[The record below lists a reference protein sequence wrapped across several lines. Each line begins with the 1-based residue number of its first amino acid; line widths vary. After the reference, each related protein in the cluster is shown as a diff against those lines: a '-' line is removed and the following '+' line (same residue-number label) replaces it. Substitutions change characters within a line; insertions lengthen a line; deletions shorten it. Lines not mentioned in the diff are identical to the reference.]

1 MAKPDPEGEISGPGV
16 ERARRERSTVM
27 KILLVSSEVA
37 PFAKTGGLADVAG
50 ALPRALRRLGHDVR
64 IIMPYYLAVHRQG
77 AAGELL
83 KAQVQAEVGGAVRS
97 AGLRRGRHD
106 DIPVYFIDYPEFYQ
120 REGLYGNSEGDYP
133 DNHLR
138 FGFFC
143 RAVLAA
149 LPELDF
155 CPDVL
160 HLNDWQSGLIP
171 VLLST
176 ERRSDPFFAHMA
188 TVMTIHNLGYQG
200 LFPVS
205 ALAELGL
212 DPGLFHMEGLE
223 YYDKISFLKGGIFF
237 SDLITTVSP
246 TYCQEIQTPEFG
258 HGFEGILKK
267 RSSDLHGILNGID
280 LELWDP
286 ARDTALAAPYSAD
299 DPAGK
304 ARNKK
309 ALQRELGLDV
319 DPARPLVAM
328 VSRLATQKGL
338 DLLEAAWPRLMQ
350 RSLQF
355 VLLGS
360 GEEKHIAFFRKQQ
373 HRRPGRQSIHLNFDD
388 ALARRIYAGSD
399 LFLMPSHYEPCG
411 LGQLIALRYGSIPLV
426 RRTGG
431 LADTVFDVDSNPGNG
446 NGFVFDEATGEAL
459 LQALS
464 RAQTRFRNRSKWENL
479 VRRAMSRDLSWERSA
494 RRYVEIYQQ
503 ALKVRHD

>member
-1 MAKPDPEGEISGPGV
+1 
-16 ERARRERSTVM
+16 M

-50 ALPRALRRLGHDVR
+50 ALPRALRRLGYDVR

-77 AAGELL
+77 AAGKLL
-83 KAQVQAEVGGAVRS
+83 KAQAEAKVGGALRS
-97 AGLRRGRHD
+97 AGLRRGRLD
-106 DIPVYFIDYPEFYQ
+106 DIPVYFLDYPEFFQ
-120 REGLYGNSEGDYP
+120 REGLYGNSAGDYS

-155 CPDVL
+155 RPDVL

-171 VLLST
+171 VLLSS
-176 ERRSDPFFAHMA
+176 ELRSDPFFARMA

-200 LFPVS
+200 LFPAP

-223 YYDKISFLKGGIFF
+223 YYGQLSFLKGGIFF

-246 TYCQEIQTPEFG
+246 TYCREIQTPEFG
-258 HGFEGILKK
+258 HGFDGILKK
-267 RSSDLHGILNGID
+267 RSHDLHGILNGID
-280 LELWDP
+280 LDFWDP
-286 ARDTALAAPYSAD
+286 ATDAALAAPYCAD
-299 DPAGK
+299 DPADK
-304 ARNKK
+304 ALNKK
-309 ALQRELGLDV
+309 ALQQELGLEV
-319 DPARPLVAM
+319 DPNRPLVAM

-338 DLLEAAWPRLMQ
+338 DLLEAVWPRLMR

-360 GEEKHIAFFRKQQ
+360 GEEKHTAFFRKQE
-373 HRRPGRQSIHLNFDD
+373 HRRPGRQSINLTFDD

-431 LADTVFDVDSNPGNG
+431 LADTVFDVDADAERG
-446 NGFVFDEATGEAL
+446 NGFVFDEASGDAL
-459 LQALS
+459 LQALN
-464 RAQTRFRNRSKWENL
+464 RAQLRFRNRSKWENL
-479 VRRAMSRDLSWERSA
+479 VQRAMSLDHSWERSA

-503 ALKVRHD
+503 AVKVRND